1 MTTATLEDKVI
12 RAFVQALP
20 DLLPGCKVLN
30 IREQPRVGSVVP
42 DLVLRAKVGN
52 MEKTFVCEAKPRGE
66 PRYFMEALGLFSL
79 AAKSLPEAYP
89 LFIAPTISEE
99 GKALCRKAGVGF
111 ITLRGEAFL
120 QFDSV
125 YVDREYGASS
135 FPIMKAR
142 SVAGLLKEAGEPQK
156 IRKLPIP
163 FSPKATRVLRVL
175 LENPKESW
183 TIARLSNEAQV
194 ALRMVSLAV
203 NWLSDKLLVTKE
215 RGAIKLAKPKELLD
229 LWAERYRFREM
240 NRIVGYYSPDRNF
253 EEFKDRLR
261 KLPEDWK
268 ERYALTIYGG
278 AALVAPYLRWNV
290 NYLYIQG
297 DAKEWI
303 DALELKPV
311 ESGANMILAAPFDD
325 FVFYK
330 TQKKDGVT
338 VASSIQLYL
347 DLFNFNDRAREQAEV
362 IYKSKISF

>member
-20 DLLPGCKVLN
+20 DLLPGCKALKL
-30 IREQPRVGSVVP
+30 RERPQVGSVVP
-42 DLVLRAKVGN
+42 DLVFRAKVGDT
-52 MEKTFVCEAKPRGE
+52 EKTFICEAKPRGE
-66 PRYFMEALGLFSL
+66 PRYVMEALGLFSL

-89 LFIAPTISEE
+89 LFISPTISEE

-125 YVDREYGASS
+125 YVDREYGAPS
-135 FPIMKAR
+135 FPTAKAR
-142 SVAGLLKEAGEPQK
+142 NVAGLLKEAGEPQK

-163 FSPKATRVLRVL
+163 FSPKAARVLRAL

-183 TIARLSNEAQV
+183 TVARLANEAHV

-229 LWAERYRFREM
+229 LWAERYKFREM
-240 NRIVGYYSPDRNF
+240 NRAAGYYSPDRNF

-261 KLPEDWK
+261 KLPEDQK
-268 ERYALTIYGG
+268 GRYALTVYGG

-290 NYLYIQG
+290 NYVYIKG
-297 DAKEWI
+297 DVKEWA

-311 ESGANMILAAPFDD
+311 ESGANMFLTAPFDD
-325 FVFYK
+325 FIFYK
-330 TQKKDGVT
+330 TQKKDGIT
-338 VASSIQLYL
+338 ATSNIQLYL